1 MEILLVSIVIGLIPA
16 LIAQSKG
23 RSFFAWWVYG
33 ALLFI
38 IAFVHS
44 LVIKKDV
51 AAEEKDLI
59 ENDGMKKCPF
69 CAELIKSEAIKCKH
83 CGSDLA
89 VDSPPVK
96 TDEEYL
102 EEARQ
107 RSGNNKNKTASAV
120 FYVWS

>member
-16 LIAQSKG
+16 LIAKSKG

-107 RSGNNKNKTASAV
+107 K
-120 FYVWS
+120 VWKQ